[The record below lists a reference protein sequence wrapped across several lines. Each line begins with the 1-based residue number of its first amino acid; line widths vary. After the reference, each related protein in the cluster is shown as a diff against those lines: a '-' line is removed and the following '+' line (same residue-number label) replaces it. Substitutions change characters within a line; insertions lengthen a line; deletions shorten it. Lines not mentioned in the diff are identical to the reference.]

1 VGDRTLGLVVRVE
14 RIEAWLDDAFLD
26 FSTLCD
32 LGAELT
38 VAGNRAGRIGSR
50 RLRFPV
56 RFLFHEVSDW
66 EIVDSE
72 GADGLLVD
80 DLRFDADRGGLVLSG
95 PLPGHLYV
103 RTPCRQVTVQTSTT
117 PLRRTPWR
125 CELPRHFW
133 GIAAP
138 E

>member
-1 VGDRTLGLVVRVE
+1 LGLVVRVE
-14 RIEAWLDDAFLD
+14 RIDAWLDDAFLD

-32 LGAELT
+32 FGAELA

-66 EIVDSE
+66 EIVDPE
-72 GADGLLVD
+72 GACGLLGGHRRLD
-80 DLRFDADRGGLVLSG
+80 IDRGGLVLSG

-103 RTPCRQVTVQTSTT
+103 RTPCRQITVQTSAT
-117 PLRRTPWR
+117 PLRRTPWQ
-125 CELPRHFW
+125 CESPLTF
-133 GIAAP
+133 
-138 E
+138 